1 MHNYNF
7 LCTSIKQ
14 WRIWMSALY
23 TGYHP
28 YNENNNKNVNFNIG
42 PSQLLW
48 CFSILLEASKFES
61 PFIVAW
67 KRATIA
73 FFFFFGKK
81 RKKKVP
87 GLEWQQMMTIFFPG
101 WTFSLRQKCV
111 FWGGEGGICHCDYWV
126 VGRLAGCHLTV
137 KCTFSCC
144 PMTLL

>member
-73 FFFFFGKK
+73 FFFFW
-81 RKKKVP
+81 KKKKEESSRF
-87 GLEWQQMMTIFFPG
+87 GMTTNDDNFLS
-101 WTFSLRQKCV
+101 WVNFSLRQKCV